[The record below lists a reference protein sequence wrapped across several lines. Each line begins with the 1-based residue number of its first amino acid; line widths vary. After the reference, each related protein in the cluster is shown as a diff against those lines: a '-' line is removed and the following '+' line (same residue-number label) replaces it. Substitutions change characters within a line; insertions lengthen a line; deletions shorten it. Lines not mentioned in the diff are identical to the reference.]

1 MMGQVN
7 CKKKMWCLSSVC
19 TRQDQYIFLAVLAP
33 SQLCDVVSLV
43 SVVAQEQRQPQPRFE
58 ANRPAKR

>member
-19 TRQDQYIFLAVLAP
+19 TRQDQYIFLAP
-33 SQLCDVVSLV
+33 SQLCDVV